1 MTDLCPHMLPPENCV
16 YCRRPDA
23 PPPKSAETMSPER
36 RLRAGIKL
44 AHHHALWLG
53 VVDYRTD
60 PLDQKLVDHV
70 LAQVRQRVDDYFA
83 ATKELLVP
91 PPKSAEPASGKVEPA
106 AEEVHCDVCGWRGEK
121 PDWVCKS
128 PLCPLLPAPPS
139 DKVLVSREA
148 LERVVNTFGEM
159 LFKGDFTQDEARH
172 FGQPLAALRSEME
185 GGE

>member
-53 VVDYRTD
+53 VVGYRND

-70 LAQVRQRVDDYFA
+70 LAQVRQRVDDYLA

-91 PPKSAEPASGKVEPA
+91 PPESAEPASGKVIE
-106 AEEVHCDVCGWRGEK
+106 R
-121 PDWVCKS
+121 
-128 PLCPLLPAPPS
+128 LPKEFEDAIFDDLEQLYDPPTPPS

-148 LERVVNTFGEM
+148 HRAIAALMNCIEWD
-159 LFKGDFTQDEARH
+159 GDIPQIRYQGAAFRNA
-172 FGQPLAALRSEME
+172 LAALRSELE
-185 GGE
+185 DGADGN